1 MSKIQFNELN
11 TSELEV
17 LNNEATAEVVGGYGY
32 WGGYYYSKHVSK
44 YSYSEKIAAVQ
55 QSNYNT
61 NAQAALGGGKY
72 SNTSNYNNTNQNN
85 NANIYQ

>member
-32 WGGYYYSKHVSK
+32 GYYYSKYVSK
-44 YSYSEKIAAVQ
+44 YSTSYKTAVVSQ
-55 QSNYNT
+55 HNFNE
-61 NAQAALGGGKY
+61 NNQAALGGGKF